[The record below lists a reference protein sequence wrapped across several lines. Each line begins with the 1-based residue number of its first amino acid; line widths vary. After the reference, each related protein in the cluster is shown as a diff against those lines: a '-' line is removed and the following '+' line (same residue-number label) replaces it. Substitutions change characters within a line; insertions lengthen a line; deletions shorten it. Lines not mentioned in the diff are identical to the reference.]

1 MLGVKRLLCSLI
13 ALAAFAAHGALAQSG
28 EAPAFDV
35 RISAPSALRQGERGE
50 ATIRIAL
57 TAGELERAVAFL
69 NVVKASPEENY
80 PQAAHLIFA
89 DAAETPSLF
98 RRVLSG
104 EAWRAGQRTQLSFA
118 LKPDA
123 PPGTYFLVV
132 QLFRGRNTDPN
143 RVRPEGRLALVL
155 HAFTVEPR

>member
-1 MLGVKRLLCSLI
+1 MHSVKRVLVVLI
-13 ALAAFAAHGALAQSG
+13 LTVLAAPGASAQADD
-28 EAPAFDV
+28 APAFDV
-35 RISAPSALRQGERGE
+35 SIAAPSALRQGERGE
-50 ATIRIAL
+50 ATIRVAL
-57 TAGELERAVAFL
+57 ASGALERAVAFL

-89 DAAETPSLF
+89 DASETPSLF
-98 RRVLSG
+98 RLPLDA
-104 EAWRAGQRTQLSFA
+104 EAWREGRRVQLSFA

-123 PPGTYFLVV
+123 PPGKYFLVV

-143 RVRPEGRLALVL
+143 RVRVRDRLALVL